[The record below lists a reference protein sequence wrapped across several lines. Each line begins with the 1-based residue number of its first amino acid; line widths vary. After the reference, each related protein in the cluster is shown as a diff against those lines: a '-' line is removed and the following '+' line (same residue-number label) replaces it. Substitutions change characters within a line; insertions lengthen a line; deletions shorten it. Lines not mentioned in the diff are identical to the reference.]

1 MNKQTEVTDFVTQ
14 LKECKNEPTDL
25 NPLLAVSVSNVIC
38 NLLMSVR
45 FTKDDPTFK
54 RFTFLIEEGMKLF
67 GKIHTIDYIPIT
79 QYFPSTQTA
88 KHQISQN
95 RKEMFIFYKEVIEEH
110 RRTFDSNNLRD
121 LVDTYLYEIEKAKE
135 QGCEDQLFEGNEHGK
150 CLN

>member
-1 MNKQTEVTDFVTQ
+1 MSQ
-14 LKECKNEPTDL
+14 LKACNNEPTDL

-45 FTKDDPTFK
+45 FTKDDPMFI
-54 RFTFLIEEGMKLF
+54 RFTYLIEEGMRLF

-88 KHQISQN
+88 KHQISRN
-95 RKEMFIFYKEVIEEH
+95 RQEMFIFYKEVIEEH
-110 RRTFDSNNLRD
+110 RRTFDCNNLRD

-135 QGCEDQLFEGNEHGK
+135 LGCEDQLFEGNEHGK
-150 CLN
+150 WNY